1 MTVRELVEKAA
12 ADCLA
17 GISQPRDVILELLA
31 VAPASDDA
39 ALMRSTA
46 NRLSHEITGGQG
58 YMWGAIGLDFKP
70 CGLDCKFCSF
80 GTKWGIIT
88 EERVLTD
95 EEVIAHAGV
104 FARGNV
110 DFITLRST
118 EFYSL
123 DTIARQVKLIRE
135 NVPGD
140 YRIVINVGELDE
152 AKARAMY
159 DAGVYAAYH
168 VVRLR
173 EGVDTPF
180 DPEVRKSTVKA
191 IAASPLVLAS
201 CVEPIGPEH
210 TNEELADAI
219 GVIVENKAEISGVM
233 ARIPVPGTPFGD
245 VPIIRPDRLSQILA
259 VLRLCASCETK
270 ILAYCPPDDIGFASG
285 ANMASFELG
294 ANPRDTDFNEENWR
308 CFTIDRA
315 KEALATR
322 GYAHE

>member
-1 MTVRELVEKAA
+1 MDTRTLVEKAA
-12 ADCLA
+12 ADCLS
-17 GISQPRDVILELLA
+17 GISQPRDVILQLLA
-31 VAPASDDA
+31 ADPAGEEA
-39 ALMRSTA
+39 TFMRA
-46 NRLSHEITGGQG
+46 MADRLSHEITGGRG
-58 YMWGAIGLDFKP
+58 YLWGAIGLDFKP
-70 CGLDCKFCSF
+70 CGLDCAFCSF
-80 GTKWGIIT
+80 GSKWGIIS

-118 EFYSL
+118 EFYDL
-123 DTIARQVKLIRE
+123 DTIARQVRLVRD

-152 AKARAMY
+152 ARARAMY
-159 DAGVYAAYH
+159 DAGVFAAYH

-173 EGVDTPF
+173 EGIDTPF
-180 DPEVRKSTVKA
+180 DPEVRLRTVRA
-191 IAASPLVLAS
+191 IAASPLALAS

-210 TNEELADAI
+210 TDEELARAI
-219 GVIVENKAEISGVM
+219 QVITDNKALISGVM
-233 ARIPVPGTPFGD
+233 ARIPVPGTPFGE
-245 VPIIRPDRLSQILA
+245 VPVLGAERLSQILA

-270 ILAYCPPDDIGFASG
+270 VMAYCPPADIGFGSG

-294 ANPRDTDFNEENWR
+294 ANPRDTDFNEGNWR

-315 KEALATR
+315 NEALRAN
-322 GYAHE
+322 GYCR